1 MESDFSHKTKNAV
14 SGTLVSYL
22 QGINRFFMLNDSVCI
37 DPITI
42 T

>member
-1 MESDFSHKTKNAV
+1 MGADFSHKTNTV

>member
-1 MESDFSHKTKNAV
+1 MEATKNTV
-14 SGTLVSYL
+14 SGTLIFYL
-22 QGINRFFMLNDSVCI
+22 QGINRFSMLNTSVCI

>member
-1 MESDFSHKTKNAV
+1 MEDFSHKAKNAV

-22 QGINRFFMLNDSVCI
+22 QGINRFCMFNASVCI